1 MRPGVPPERK
11 SEEMTS
17 LDTVANSDDILDGI
31 FDLLKRKGPL
41 CASQISVEL
50 FLPVRKVMSGLVELE
65 REGIVELRPDRDE
78 TKNIDEELTPWGLSR
93 SLTRKKA
100 S

>member
-1 MRPGVPPERK
+1 MA
-11 SEEMTS
+11 S
-17 LDTVANSDDILDGI
+17 LDTVVNPNDISDDILDGI

-50 FLPVRKVMSGLVELE
+50 FLPVRKVMGGLVELQ
-65 REGIVELRPDRDE
+65 REGLVELRPDRDE
-78 TKNIDEELTPWGLSR
+78 TKNRDEELMPWGLSR
-93 SLTRKKA
+93 SLKRKKA